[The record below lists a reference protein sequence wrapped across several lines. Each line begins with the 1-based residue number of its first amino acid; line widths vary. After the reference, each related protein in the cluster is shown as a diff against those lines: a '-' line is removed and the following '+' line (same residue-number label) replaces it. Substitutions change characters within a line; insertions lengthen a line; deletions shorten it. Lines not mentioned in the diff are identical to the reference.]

1 MTQGS
6 DVPEAQDYLN
16 QGMTLLYAFNHPEAI
31 HSFNQ
36 AAKDDPKAAMPY
48 WGIAM
53 AAGPDINTGA
63 TYACLNLAYEAV
75 KFAQNNAKTELEK
88 EIANALAKR
97 YIHRPYEE
105 SFRATDGNTENVK
118 CVDKQNN
125 KVNASSKQEKMC
137 VHAPA
142 YARAMKKLYNDKDLS
157 PENKFDVATLYAA
170 AEMNINPWKWW
181 TQGELTS
188 KIKELFDNLLEK
200 SPSRL
205 ELYGNEPLSVA
216 RLEKKQTDS

>member
-1 MTQGS
+1 
-6 DVPEAQDYLN
+6 
-16 QGMTLLYAFNHPEAI
+16 
-31 HSFNQ
+31 
-36 AAKDDPKAAMPY
+36 
-48 WGIAM
+48 
-53 AAGPDINTGA
+53 
-63 TYACLNLAYEAV
+63 LAYEAV

-105 SFRATDGNTENVK
+105 SFRATDINTENVK

-137 VHAPA
+137 VDAPA

-170 AEMNINPWKWW
+170 AEMNINPWQWW
-181 TQGELTS
+181 NKDKPTEQIVNALEALTKVLYDSPEKVQELLQIKSFKGDSLAENEVHRCKLGDDQIPKPKSDHIGANHLGANHYFIHATEES
-188 KIKELFDNLLEK
+188 PCPKVALPSADRIKEQ
-200 SPSRL
+200 PSLKGRRRYFQ
-205 ELYGNEPLSVA
+205 ES
-216 RLEKKQTDS
+216 